1 MSAAEG
7 LTITP
12 VRRDGGRPG
21 QEPSWHDREP
31 VALAAGVAA
40 LALLALLAL
49 AVIRMSD
56 DTTNPAPYLAPVGSN
71 GATTTSP
78 TIKTLTSSSYTV
90 PSVQTSQ
97 DTAAPVTTSSEAP
110 PGGPGGADT
119 PTTPTTIFNPYA
131 TTTQGNAGHV

>member
-1 MSAAEG
+1 M
-7 LTITP
+7 
-12 VRRDGGRPG
+12 

-40 LALLALLAL
+40 LVLLGLLTL
-49 AVIRMSD
+49 AVIRMSH
-56 DTTNPAPYLAPVGSN
+56 DTTDPEPYLAPVGSN

-78 TIKTLTSSSYTV
+78 TIKTLTSSSSYTV

-97 DTAAPVTTSSEAP
+97 DSGAPATTSSPSEAP
-110 PGGPGGADT
+110 PPGGPYT
-119 PTTPTTIFNPYA
+119 EVPPPTTIFNPYA